1 MDNITKF
8 FDPKTVA
15 VIGASRNPNK
25 IGHII
30 LSNFVDGFKGKIFPI
45 NPKIDKVLRHKCY
58 PGISSVKE
66 KIDLAVIAVPAPV
79 VPDVLEECGKNG
91 VKACIIV
98 SGGFRESGK
107 IELEKKMEK
116 IVKKYKTRVIGPN
129 CIGIYDPYSGVD
141 TIFNPRYKLE
151 RTEKGSISFI
161 SQSGATMSVIM
172 DWMAMRKY
180 KTSKLVSYG
189 NAIDVDEADLVEHFA
204 NDKKTKVICLYV
216 EGVNKGRKLMKSMKK
231 VSKKKPIVAMKA
243 GVTEAGKGA
252 ALSHTGS
259 LAGHSD
265 VYHAAFKQSGVLLA
279 SDLEQM
285 FDFARV
291 LSTQP
296 SPAGKRVQ
304 IITDGG
310 GFGVISTDWLIK
322 NGMEIAEMG
331 ESNRKRIR
339 KLAPVHA
346 SVEGVID
353 LTGDATSGMYKECI
367 EASLDDE
374 NVDIVFVVA
383 LFQPPM
389 LTSDLVEILIEETA
403 RKKKPIIVVSA
414 GGSYTDVLKKSLEEN
429 GVPCFSYPKGAADAA
444 KCLYNY
450 SKIKYS

>member
-1 MDNITKF
+1 MDNISKF
-8 FDPKTVA
+8 FNPKTVA
-15 VIGASRNPNK
+15 VVGASRNPNK

-30 LSNFVDGFKGKIFPI
+30 LSNFIDGFRGKIFPI
-45 NPKIDKVLRHKCY
+45 NPNIDKILRHRCY
-58 PGISSVKE
+58 PSIFSVRE
-66 KIDLAVIAVPAPV
+66 KIDLVVIAVPAPL
-79 VPDVLEECGKNG
+79 VPEVLDECGKKKVG
-91 VKACIIV
+91 ACIIV

-107 IELEKKMEK
+107 IDLEKRMEK

-129 CIGIYDPYSGVD
+129 CIGIYDPYSGID

-189 NAIDVDEADLVEHFA
+189 NAIDVDEADLVEYLG
-204 NDKKTKVICLYV
+204 NDKKTSVICLYV
-216 EGVNKGRKLMKSMKK
+216 EGVSRGKKLMNSMKK
-231 VSKKKPIVAMKA
+231 TSRKKPIVAMKA

-279 SDLEQM
+279 NDLEQM

-296 SPAGKRVQ
+296 KPSGKRVQ

-322 NGMEIAEMG
+322 NGMEIAEMD
-331 ESNRKRIR
+331 EKNRERIM
-339 KLAPVHA
+339 KLVPPHA

-353 LTGDATSGMYKECI
+353 LTGDATAGMYKECI
-367 EASLDDE
+367 DASMDDE

-403 RKKKPIIVVSA
+403 RKKKPVIVVSA

-429 GVPCFSYPKGAADAA
+429 GVPCFSYPRGAAEAA